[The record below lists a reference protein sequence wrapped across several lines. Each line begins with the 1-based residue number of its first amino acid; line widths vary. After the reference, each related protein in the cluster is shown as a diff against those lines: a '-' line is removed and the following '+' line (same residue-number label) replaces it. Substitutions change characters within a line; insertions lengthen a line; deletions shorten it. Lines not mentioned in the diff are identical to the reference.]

1 MIIIT
6 ARRNKGE
13 RYGARKYAKVV
24 SKTNPS
30 KVYLVTKVRVR
41 NTKDY
46 TYNCTCE
53 HFVYRQKQCKH
64 IAEFKIVESRLR

>member
-1 MIIIT
+1 MIIIV

-30 KVYLVTKVRVR
+30 KVYIVTKVRVR
-41 NTKDY
+41 NAKHY
-46 TYNCTCE
+46 TYSCTCE

-64 IAEFKIVESRLR
+64 IEEFKTVEGSFK